1 MKKVFASDFDGTLYF
16 YKAPD
21 PEKLPAESVEKI
33 KEYQAAGHLF
43 GLCTGRQVG
52 GLTPFITGLVEPDF
66 FITSSGSNIV
76 DRNFEEIQKRGIA
89 PEVAQAIL
97 DLLQPKGFRM
107 TLDVGGD
114 ICVFDEM
121 DYPGKYYIIHSV
133 EDIPEG
139 LIHQVSAHT
148 ESLEEA
154 AENVALVNEKF
165 GDYVQAFQ
173 NVVEIDIA
181 PKGCSKGKGVEALR
195 DYYRNEFGDVC
206 LFGIGDSLNDL
217 PLIEAA
223 DVSYTFPYAPEEVQ
237 KKVTKV
243 VENIV
248 EALDDSMK
256 R

>member
-16 YKAPD
+16 YQAPD
-21 PEKLPAESVEKI
+21 AEKLPAASVEKI
-33 KEYQAAGHLF
+33 REYQAAGHLF

-52 GLTPFITGLVEPDF
+52 GLTPFITGFVEPDF
-66 FITSSGSNIV
+66 FITSSGANIV
-76 DRNFEEIQKRGIA
+76 DRHFEEIRKRGIDRS
-89 PEVAQAIL
+89 VAQGIV

-121 DYPGKYYIIHSV
+121 DYPGKYYCIRTL
-133 EDIPEG
+133 DDLPKG

-154 AENVALVNEKF
+154 AENVALVNERF
-165 GDYVQAFQ
+165 GDSVTAFQ

-181 PKGCSKGKGVEALR
+181 PKGCSKGLGVGVLR
-195 DYYRNEFGDVC
+195 DYYKDLYGDIL

-223 DVSYTFPYAPEEVQ
+223 DVSYTFPYAPEELQ

-243 VENIV
+243 VKNIV